1 MKRSTT
7 PVTDAA
13 SNPRRD
19 EHVQL
24 LEAVVLAQETPVG
37 SDGAGPG
44 LADAGIAHQQLGF
57 KEQRDIKDDVM
68 RHVLPCL
75 GLEIERLVRH
85 GPLDRLII

>member
-24 LEAVVLAQETPVG
+24 LEAVVLARETPVG
-37 SDGAGPG
+37 SDGAGQG
-44 LADAGIAHQQLGF
+44 LANAGIAHQQ
-57 KEQRDIKDDVM
+57 RDLKDDVM

-75 GLEIERLVRH
+75 GLEIERLVHH